1 MKKKSAFNVR
11 CDLKLKK
18 DIEALAQESGL
29 RLSDYIV
36 GVLTAAVAQGTTVAE
51 LITYKVTERKRES
64 QPDKKRA

>member
-11 CDLKLKK
+11 CDLKLKQE
-18 DIEALAQESGL
+18 IEALATESGI

-36 GVLTAAVAQGTTVAE
+36 GVLTSAVEQGTTVAAQ
-51 LITYKVTERKRES
+51 ITYKVSSRKEAV